1 MYFAVNG
8 RIRINDLLK
17 EASEKYSH
25 IGRVDIEKRRFHHRL
40 QVVQKIEDTQRSNVV
55 RSVGDVIRHGLDPDE
70 VNAIYAFVKNAQLQR
85 LQVGVATV
93 AASIYTFSQNKKED
107 EDATVWSIK
116 TGFFWTFFRTL
127 NQLELAK
134 P

>member
-1 MYFAVNG
+1 MTPLTVIGFAVNG

-17 EASEKYSH
+17 EASEKYFH

-55 RSVGDVIRHGLDPDE
+55 RSVSDVIRHGLDPDE

-85 LQVGVATV
+85 LQVGVA
-93 AASIYTFSQNKKED
+93 SKPCEFSGGVQVLMIFQNFGTKSD
-107 EDATVWSIK
+107 I
-116 TGFFWTFFRTL
+116 
-127 NQLELAK
+127 

>member
-1 MYFAVNG
+1 MKSQQN
-8 RIRINDLLK
+8 RIWLVTRPD
-17 EASEKYSH
+17 
-25 IGRVDIEKRRFHHRL
+25 RL

-107 EDATVWSIK
+107 EDATVAGQMSGTARQI
-116 TGFFWTFFRTL
+116 FFC
-127 NQLELAK
+127 
-134 P
+134 